1 MTFQQKEKTRKKRRN
16 WCILV
21 STSKQPS
28 CPSSIY
34 VYTLAAC
41 LIFPSFCNSIE
52 VANKSS
58 QSPDVPFY
66 KRWAEDSSK
75 KGHNL
80 AMIGRRGFFSWSL
93 DLDLRTNGEGC
104 AKRTVIDTKERIHSD
119 SSYIRRRGFA
129 VGTRTPQLTCHSAIF
144 FLLSRFH
151 SHFRFNFDFDFL
163 SKSNW
168 NIISILLL
176 YRRLTFKTM
185 ILSWNNGTIYL
196 YRLCILQNI
205 CPHLL
210 KKYRKLPEVGMTF
223 PSHLS
228 NKYLHCQTFYF

>member
-1 MTFQQKEKTRKKRRN
+1 MWPFNKRKRQEKKRRN

-104 AKRTVIDTKERIHSD
+104 AKRTVIDTKERIHSN
-119 SSYIRRRGFA
+119 SSHIRRRGFA
-129 VGTRTPQLTCHSAIF
+129 VGTRTPPLTCHPANFF
-144 FLLSRFH
+144 FLVKLDVYFT
-151 SHFRFNFDFDFL
+151 
-163 SKSNW
+163 SK
-168 NIISILLL
+168 
-176 YRRLTFKTM
+176 
-185 ILSWNNGTIYL
+185 
-196 YRLCILQNI
+196 
-205 CPHLL
+205 
-210 KKYRKLPEVGMTF
+210 KLIKPF
-223 PSHLS
+223 S
-228 NKYLHCQTFYF
+228 F